1 VLVSTL
7 FGFSGTITRR
17 AYVAVALIAVLL
29 KHIIDLSVATF
40 AFHRAWSPLNYFL
53 PLGVPVSIGGLDPG
67 ERRFVLSM
75 LAVALPFAW
84 VGVAITVKRFRAI
97 GWPRWLWILFFVPI
111 ANVASFLIAAAWPER
126 TPSGGQEQRRWLARF
141 VPQDSFGAATLA
153 AVVSAVLGLA
163 CVALGTRVLATY
175 GWGLFAA
182 IPFSEGALAAS
193 LYGAH
198 RRRELNESVLVA
210 MCAMLLTLGG
220 LLAVALEGAMCIAM
234 AAPLALFLAFVGAL
248 FGYALQSRGSG
259 GRLDAG
265 MLILLALLP
274 PTIMGAEAAAPR
286 DASVYAVRSE
296 IVINASPMKVW
307 RSVISFPDLPP
318 PTEPEFRLG
327 IAYPERA
334 KIVGHGVGA
343 VRYCEFS
350 TGDFVEP
357 ITDWAPGKRLAF
369 RVAHNPE
376 PMRELSPYSRLDT
389 VHLHGYMISRRGE
402 FDLEPLAGGRT
413 LLIGT
418 TWYQHHLWPESYWA
432 LFSNAIIHRIHMRV
446 LRHIKRL
453 AESG

>member
-1 VLVSTL
+1 MLFSTL

-17 AYVAVALIAVLL
+17 AYVAVALTAVLV
-29 KHIIDLSVATF
+29 KHVIDLFVATF
-40 AFHRAWSPLNYFL
+40 AFHRAWSPLNYLL

-67 ERRFVLSM
+67 EREFVLSM

-84 VGVAITVKRFRAI
+84 VGVAITVKRFRTV
-97 GWPRWLWILFFVPI
+97 GWPPWLWILFFVPI
-111 ANVASFLIAAAWPER
+111 ANVASFLVAAAWPER
-126 TPSGGQEQRRWLARF
+126 TPGDGEERPRWLARL
-141 VPQDSFGAATLA
+141 VPEDSLGAATLA
-153 AVVSAVLGLA
+153 AVLSAALGVGF
-163 CVALGTRVLATY
+163 VALGTRLLTTY
-175 GWGLFAA
+175 GWGVFAA

-198 RRRELNESVLVA
+198 RRRELNESVVVA
-210 MCAMLLTLGG
+210 MCAMLLTLGA

-259 GRLDAG
+259 GRLDAATV
-265 MLILLALLP
+265 IVLALLP
-274 PTIMGAEAAAPR
+274 PTIMGAEATMPQ
-286 DASVYAVRSE
+286 DASVYTVRSE

-334 KIVGHGVGA
+334 RIAGRGVGA

-357 ITDWAPGKRLAF
+357 ITDWKPGRVLAF
-369 RVAHNPE
+369 TVAQNPE
-376 PMRELSPYSRLDT
+376 PMRELSPYSGLDT
-389 VHLHGYMISRRGE
+389 AHLHGYMISRRGE
-402 FDLEPLAGGRT
+402 FDLQPLPGGRT

-418 TWYQHHLWPESYWA
+418 TSVSASPLA
-432 LFSNAIIHRIHMRV
+432 RILLGVLF
-446 LRHIKRL
+446 KRNHPPNTH
-453 AESG
+453 ARAPAH